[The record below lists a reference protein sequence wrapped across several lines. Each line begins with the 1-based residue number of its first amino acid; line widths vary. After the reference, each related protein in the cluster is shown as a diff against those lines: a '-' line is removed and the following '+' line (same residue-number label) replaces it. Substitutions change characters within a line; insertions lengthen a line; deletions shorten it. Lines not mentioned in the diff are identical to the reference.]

1 MVKSNRARFTR
12 ADAPSWARV
21 RKELLVPA
29 FKHLRKHDV
38 LARHQYLEVFQ
49 SSAAHALSLLSEE
62 YVGYTTQDAPNRP
75 CDPWEGM
82 FLFHSLRDSSKAFV
96 RSTFVDAGLVVDW
109 DGTDDH
115 KIHIS
120 LPHPRGHWWAVLR
133 RAMQTRWIFEYW
145 LRCTD
150 HLHMPGGARHVP
162 LEEVMAGEPALPPLG
177 ITPAFQAVSFTRHA
191 RFDWPWHGDRSV
203 PDEPPHSWNSA
214 DNHHRKF
221 WDEMTK
227 DEKEQECWRML
238 NSDVASV
245 KLSDPEV
252 YDEEKDTLRP
262 LKGGE
267 LDAIAF
273 VGDALK
279 LCSYKTMGE
288 MRNGSDFTTIAILE
302 APRHSGGRRYFT
314 IAELHR
320 ALEVPILWHTRCAQF
335 AKKYSPDHCFF
346 EGLHYDKEHDAYKIY
361 WGS

>member
-1 MVKSNRARFTR
+1 MVKRKRALLTR

-29 FKHLRKHDV
+29 FKHLRKHDI
-38 LARHQYLEVFQ
+38 LARHQHLDVFQ
-49 SSAAHALSLLSEE
+49 SSAAHTLSLESDE
-62 YVGYTTQDAPNRP
+62 YVGYTTQSVPNRP
-75 CDPWEGM
+75 CEPWEGM
-82 FLFHSLRDSSKAFV
+82 YLFHCLEDSSKAFV

-109 DGTDDH
+109 DGTDEH
-115 KIHIS
+115 TIYIS

-133 RAMQTRWIFEYW
+133 RAWRTQTIFDFW
-145 LRCTD
+145 LKCTD

-162 LEEVMAGEPALPPLG
+162 LEEVMAGEPALPPPG
-177 ITPAFQAVSFTRHA
+177 VTAAFEAVSFTRHA
-191 RFDWPWHGDRSV
+191 RYSAPWHNHWWLPAD
-203 PDEPPHSWNSA
+203 PPHPWNA
-214 DNHHRKF
+214 D
-221 WDEMTK
+221 DEWRECWLNLTE
-227 DEKEQECWRML
+227 DEKEQECWRTMG
-238 NSDVASV
+238 NDVASIE
-245 KLSDPEV
+245 LSDPEV

-279 LCSYKTMGE
+279 LRSYETMGE
-288 MRNGSDFTTIAILE
+288 MRNGKDFTKVTELE

-320 ALEVPILWHTRCAQF
+320 ALEKPILWHTRCAQF
-335 AKKYSPDHCFF
+335 AKQYSPDHCFF
-346 EGLHYDKEHDAYKIY
+346 EGLHYHKAHDAYTIH